1 MTVLVAPPKLC
12 IYSNDSRYATLI
24 FLKSID
30 KIGVLQRR
38 KVEIYLDNVEY
49 ASAAASL
56 LFFAIVNRAQ
66 LLTSDPNLFKFRW
79 PKKETNPDGHRWIVQ
94 TGLSVALLAGT
105 DERMASLVAEGRFF
119 QTAVEPY
126 SHLAS
131 TVEVLQ
137 LRASLN
143 DHQHKLLEVA
153 IGEALLNVSHHAY
166 EDSSFKGDLTLM
178 KGRRWWQCAWFS
190 EEKNT
195 VVFIIC
201 DLGAG
206 ISNTFSPNGNGNSYE
221 NQVSS
226 VSKAMLVGE
235 SRFVGSGR
243 GNGSEDIKRPIGMGC
258 GDSET
263 LLILT
268 GNVRYSYNSNQP
280 QPLCEKISEYL
291 PGTLLEWTLTPRR

>member
-1 MTVLVAPPKLC
+1 MKVLSAPQKLC
-12 IYSNDSRYATLI
+12 IYSDDSRYQTLV
-24 FLKSID
+24 FLKDID
-30 KIGVLQRR
+30 NEGILRKNKIEIHLD
-38 KVEIYLDNVEY
+38 KVQF

-66 LLTSDPNLFKFRW
+66 LLTKDPNLFKFRW
-79 PKKETNPDGHRWIVQ
+79 PKKDTNPEGHRWVVQ
-94 TGLSVALLAGT
+94 TGLSIALLAGT
-105 DERMASLVAEGRFF
+105 EEKMSSLVAEGRFF

-131 TVEVLQ
+131 TVQVLQ
-137 LRASLN
+137 LKASLN
-143 DHQHKLLEVA
+143 DEQHSLLEIA

-166 EDSSFKGDLTLM
+166 ESSIFSRDLSLM
-178 KGRRWWQCAWFS
+178 KGKRWWQCAWFS
-190 EEKNT
+190 EEENT

-201 DLGAG
+201 DLGSG
-206 ISNTFSPNGNGNSYE
+206 IFHTFSPNDNGNSYE
-221 NQVSS
+221 KQVSS

-235 SRFVGSGR
+235 SRFEGSGR
-243 GNGSEDIKRPIGMGC
+243 GNGSEDIKRPIGTGC

-268 GNVRYSYNSNQP
+268 GNVRYSYNSNQL
-280 QPLCEKISEYL
+280 QPLCEKISEYI